1 MSHSAGLSAIY
12 TITHGKHLRF
22 GNTDEN
28 KVNNYALVMPIP

>member
-1 MSHSAGLSAIY
+1 MSPSDELSAMY

-28 KVNNYALVMPIP
+28 EVSIYTVVIPIP